1 MSVHEP
7 SNATRRRQL
16 TSWSLLATR
25 LDLAVIDL
33 VGFSFF
39 VSFGKRRPEE
49 IGELR
54 NILRIEERPETVSF
68 HAVAS
73 SPSDYAQQIKD
84 DIAVW
89 GKVMKDANIP
99 VN

>member
-1 MSVHEP
+1 MPNQESEL
-7 SNATRRRQL
+7 Q
-16 TSWSLLATR
+16 
-25 LDLAVIDL
+25 IGL
-33 VGFSFF
+33 VAPTGTPAPI
-39 VSFGKRRPEE
+39 VAKLQRE
-49 IGELR
+49 IGEIVKLPDVKST
-54 NILRIEERPETVSF
+54 LETVSF

>member
-1 MSVHEP
+1 MTEAGVPDQESDLQIGLVAPAGTPAPIIAKLQHEI
-7 SNATRRRQL
+7 SEIVKL
-16 TSWSLLATR
+16 TDVKTA
-25 LDLAVIDL
+25 I
-33 VGFSFF
+33 
-39 VSFGKRRPEE
+39 
-49 IGELR
+49 
-54 NILRIEERPETVSF
+54 ETVSF

-73 SPSDYAQQIKD
+73 SPAEYAQQIKD